1 MRAYVQISDAHQ
13 SSAWEYSGFTQSV
26 TVPTAPTLTAA
37 WQSASASVLLTAT
50 GSTSFESQPTY
61 ATFFYSDNSGAT
73 WQWVRGGSDV
83 SLSTGTATVTDY
95 EIPANATREYYAVV
109 SALVSGAVY
118 TSNPSTTQSA
128 TSSLSN
134 WWLKDPLASG
144 QNITVE
150 VSADFATDRIEQ
162 STVNYLLGQSLP
174 VVLFDT
180 VAGTDG
186 SITVT
191 TTTSA
196 AYTALETILR
206 AQAILLLQSPF
217 GGNWYIRLAITT
229 ASASTAQESGTL
241 SASSAASPFRVTIV
255 SYVNVAMPPITS

>member
-1 MRAYVQISDAHQ
+1 
-13 SSAWEYSGFTQSV
+13 
-26 TVPTAPTLTAA
+26 
-37 WQSASASVLLTAT
+37 VLLTAT
-50 GSTSFESQPTY
+50 GSTSFDSQPTY

-134 WWLKDPLASG
+134 WWLKNPLTAG

-150 VSADFATDRIEQ
+150 ASADFATDRIEQ

-196 AYTALETILR
+196 AYTALEAILG